1 MSASLAEAG
10 RKTGFAP
17 LVTPH
22 TRLLV
27 LGSLPGEAS
36 LVAGQYYANP
46 RNQFWALI
54 GAVLDRS
61 DLPALPYRQRLD
73 ILALRGIGLWDV
85 FTSASR
91 RGSLDCAIKQAAVS
105 PMADLVQRLPALKAV
120 AFNGALASRA
130 GRKVLGSAP
139 LTLIDLPSSSP
150 AHASIRFAAKLER
163 WSALKQFLI

>member
-1 MSASLAEAG
+1 MSASSPETG

-17 LVTPH
+17 LVTAH

-54 GAVLDRS
+54 GAVIGRDELLGLAYS
-61 DLPALPYRQRLD
+61 DRLD
-73 ILALRGIGLWDV
+73 LLAARGIGLWDV

-91 RGSLDCAIKQAAVS
+91 RGSLDSAIKQAAAA
-105 PMADLVQRLPALKAV
+105 PLADLARRLPALQAI
-120 AFNGALASRA
+120 AFNGKLAAKA
-130 GRKVLGSAP
+130 GRKALGSAP
-139 LTLIDLPSSSP
+139 LALIDLPSSSP
-150 AHASIRFAAKLER
+150 AHASVRFAAKLER
-163 WSALKQFLI
+163 WAALKQFLI

>member
-1 MSASLAEAG
+1 MSANLSESG

-17 LVTPH
+17 LANPH

-36 LVAGQYYANP
+36 LAAGQYYANP

-54 GAVLDRS
+54 GAVIGREE
-61 DLPALPYRQRLD
+61 LPGLAYPDRLD
-73 ILALRGIGLWDV
+73 VLAAHGIGLWDV

-91 RGSLDCAIKQAAVS
+91 CGSLDSAIKQAAS
-105 PMADLVQRLPALKAV
+105 APLADLAQRLPALQAI
-120 AFNGALASRA
+120 AFNGKLTAKA
-130 GRKVLGSAP
+130 GRRAIGSAP

-150 AHASIRFAAKLER
+150 AHAAIRFAAKLER
-163 WSALKQFLI
+163 WSTLKQFLI

>member
-1 MSASLAEAG
+1 MSATLPDPG

-17 LVTPH
+17 LANPH

-27 LGSLPGEAS
+27 LGSFPGEAS
-36 LVAGQYYANP
+36 LAAGQYYANP

-54 GAVLDRS
+54 GAVIGREEMPGLAYPD
-61 DLPALPYRQRLD
+61 RLD
-73 ILALRGIGLWDV
+73 VLAAHGIGLWDV

-91 RGSLDCAIKQAAVS
+91 RGSLDSAIKQAAAS
-105 PMADLVQRLPALKAV
+105 PLADLVQRLPALQAV
-120 AFNGALASRA
+120 AFNGALAAKA
-130 GRKVLGSAP
+130 GRKALGSAS

-150 AHASIRFAAKLER
+150 AHAALGFDAKRAE